1 MTPGLEAV
9 LALEREAGTA
19 GATDARALLTREL
32 EALGYEVVAQ
42 RFAFSTGTLNA
53 LPVLGGGLGWLTLLQ
68 VPLLL
73 LPRAPG
79 WSAIA
84 VLVAGLACLV
94 LIARAIGTGAAAS
107 RGERREDANL
117 VASRPGATPTR
128 WLVAHLDTKAQG
140 HSMAGRLVSVWL
152 LLAAVAALC
161 ALAVWRLTGIPPV
174 PAVAAAAA
182 ASVVAGFLAGRGR
195 LKGRTVGARDNGSGL
210 VALMEAA
217 AHAAPG
223 TGVII
228 TSAEEFGLVG
238 ARILAQQQP
247 ELVRGRDVINLD
259 TIDDRGDLAI
269 VAHDAPGESLA
280 AQLDAPLTGVA
291 PRVRLRRLPLGIF
304 VDSYPLARAGARA
317 VTIGRLDWT
326 TLRLIHTPSDT
337 REGLEFETA
346 VAIGERLGRLDG

>member
-19 GATDARALLTREL
+19 GAADARALLTREL

-68 VPLLL
+68 IPLLL
-73 LPRAPG
+73 LPAVPG
-79 WSAIA
+79 WAALA
-84 VLVAGLACLV
+84 VLLAGLACLV
-94 LIARAIGTGAAAS
+94 LVARAIGTGAAS
-107 RGERREDANL
+107 SSGELREDANL
-117 VASRPGATPTR
+117 VATRPGAPPAR

-140 HSMAGRLVSVWL
+140 HSMAGRLVAVWL
-152 LLAAVAALC
+152 LLAAVVALG
-161 ALAVWRLTGIPPV
+161 ALAVWRLSAVPPMPV
-174 PAVAAAAA
+174 AAAAAA
-182 ASVVAGFLAGRGR
+182 ASVMAGFLAGRGR

-210 VALMEAA
+210 VALMEGA
-217 AHAAPG
+217 AHAAPS

-238 ARILAQQQP
+238 ARILAQQRG
-247 ELVRGRDVINLD
+247 ELVRGRDVLNLD

-269 VAHDAPGESLA
+269 VLHDPPGDALA
-280 AQLDAPLTGVA
+280 VELEGLLAGVA
-291 PRVRLRRLPLGIF
+291 PRVRRRRLPLGIF

-317 VTIGRLDWT
+317 VTIGRLNWA
-326 TLRLIHTPSDT
+326 TLRLIHTPRDT
-337 REGLEFETA
+337 REGLAFDTA
-346 VAIGERLGRLDG
+346 RAVGERLGRLG